1 MRIDWKSKE
10 RKGETFK
17 KLAQHIIEKK
27 HIYINANPLTNV
39 LGLHAT
45 KGFYIKSRNWK
56 LQISRVYAT
65 SAFCSMAEE
74 GMANSAP
81 AGGTG
86 SSIARV
92 EEGGA
97 VEVAEA
103 AEGEII
109 DTRAGANFFAFSKKA
124 FNSERVRP

>member
-1 MRIDWKSKE
+1 
-10 RKGETFK
+10 
-17 KLAQHIIEKK
+17 LAK
-27 HIYINANPLTNV
+27 V

-56 LQISRVYAT
+56 LQRSRVYAT
-65 SAFCSMAEE
+65 STFCSVAEE
-74 GMANSAP
+74 GMAYSAP
-81 AGGTG
+81 AVAGGMG
-86 SSIARV
+86 SSVAGV
-92 EEGGA
+92 KEGGA

-103 AEGEII
+103 AKGEII